1 MGCATSVIA
10 QIEDNQ
16 DRRKILANGKEV
28 GNIKL
33 NKNDKLEEKFEENL
47 DEKYLDEPTI
57 KQSNNEENKTISNLN
72 KNRINKI

>member
-1 MGCATSVIA
+1 MGCASSVNV
-10 QIEDNQ
+10 QIEDNK
-16 DRRKILANGKEV
+16 DNRKILANGKEV
-28 GNIKL
+28 ENIKL
-33 NKNDKLEEKFEENL
+33 NNNDKLEEKFEENL